1 MTLGWKYSR
10 PIKDRLLTLEEP
22 GKPLK
27 FDAERGLVDEVMAQC
42 DIKALVESLKGKS
55 ETEAEQALKD
65 FGKRLMELTID
76 LGDAK
81 YMDRTGEMLEIVAKQ
96 TGISFPHRFER
107 YVELATLASRP
118 TDRWNI
124 AKATIKELVFQV
136 SSCGVAKAM
145 AEADLVLPCKA
156 MCLASFDAA
165 AAKTGDKLNV
175 EITKTMAKDG
185 MCEFTFS
192 LQP

>member
-145 AEADLVLPCKA
+145 AEAGLVLPCKA